1 MAMIGRAV
9 RAWGLSVL
17 GCVALLFLWG
27 LARHA
32 LLGRWDS
39 AWRTAL
45 DVSLAFG
52 SVFAVVAATLHLP
65 MFLILTIF
73 APQRI
78 TRTVAVTVGTAL
90 APVVYL
96 AIAMAFNES
105 DGPRDVFE
113 WMRYWG
119 RHPGGLLAG
128 VVPFALAG
136 AVYGFAW
143 VWPAMERPDRR
154 VEPTGSETE
163 LR

>member
-1 MAMIGRAV
+1 MIGRAV

-17 GCVALLFLWG
+17 GCIALLFVWA
-27 LARHA
+27 LAQHA
-32 LLGRWDS
+32 LVGRWHS
-39 AWRTAL
+39 AGRNAL

-65 MFLILTIF
+65 IFLILTIF
-73 APQRI
+73 ARQQM
-78 TRTVAVTVGTAL
+78 TRTVAVTVGAAL
-90 APVVYL
+90 APIVYL
-96 AIAMAFNES
+96 AVAMVFNDS
-105 DGPRDVFE
+105 DGPRNVFE
-113 WMRYWG
+113 WLRYWG
-119 RHPGGLLAG
+119 RNPGGLLAG

-143 VWPAMERPDRR
+143 VWPAMARPDRP